1 MGRFTSEGAQEMLA
15 DEAPSVLAEQMGSLV
30 GDDYTVAVAPGAGD
44 TQIINMGPQHPA
56 THGVLRLQLELEGET
71 IRRAKPIIGYL
82 HTGMEKTAETLTYVQ
97 GATNVTRMDYL
108 SPFFNELCFSLAVER
123 LLGIEVPPRAQ
134 AIRILMTE
142 LNRVASHL
150 LWIATQGLDVGA
162 LSMMIYGW
170 RERELFL
177 AFFEK
182 VTGLRMN
189 HDYIRPGGVAADLPD
204 GWEDDVA
211 GILDKVPH
219 GHRRLPG
226 PARRQPHLQGA
237 HRGGGGHHR
246 RRVPRLRDDRAASC
260 GPPGWP
266 GTCAGPSPT
275 RASSSTRFDIPVG
288 SGGDVYDRYRV
299 RIEEMKQSLRL
310 VEQVAA
316 AMPAG
321 DYRSDDLKVTPP
333 PRARLDQSMEA
344 LIHHFKLFTE
354 GFKVPPGE
362 VYQAV
367 ESPRGEL
374 GMYLVSRGGR
384 QALAA
389 ARPRPLLRQ
398 RPGPAGDAGRLAG
411 GRHGG
416 HGGLG
421 RPGAGRRGPMSAWA
435 PGLEERAQALLARYP
450 EPRSALG
457 PLLYLAM
464 RHDGG
469 LTEAGDAA
477 GGRTDRPHPGA
488 GAERG
493 LLLHDVQGG
502 PGPLP
507 DLGVHLD
514 LLPPGRRRRGAGG
527 GGGGDRG
534 GRRRGPTPGASS
546 PWSTSSAWGPA
557 AAPRRS
563 R

>member
-1 MGRFTSEGAQEMLA
+1 MSHPRDLGTGETGAPEKGVPQPPAAAPGDEARRRTHDLWLAGTEGPGDLGGFTNEGAQEMLA
-15 DEAPSVLAEQMGSLV
+15 DESPRVLAEQMGSLV
-30 GDDYTVAVAPGAGD
+30 GDDYTGAVAPGAGD

-56 THGVLRLQLELEGET
+56 THGVLRLHLELEGET

-82 HTGMEKTAETLTYVQ
+82 HTGMEKTAETLTYGQ

-108 SPFFNELCFSLAVER
+108 SPFCNELCFSLAVER
-123 LLGIEVPPRAQ
+123 LAGIEVPPRAR

-150 LWIATQGLDVGA
+150 LWIATQGLDIGA

-211 GILDKVPH
+211 DILAKVPL
-219 GHRRLPG
+219 GIADYQALLDANPIFKERTVGVGVITAAECRAFGVTGPILRATGVAWDLRRAFPYSG
-226 PARRQPHLQGA
+226 IEQYE
-237 HRGGGGHHR
+237 
-246 RRVPRLRDDRAASC
+246 
-260 GPPGWP
+260 
-266 GTCAGPSPT
+266 
-275 RASSSTRFDIPVG
+275 FDIPVG

-316 AMPAG
+316 TLPAG

-354 GFKVPPGE
+354 GFLVPPGE

-374 GMYLVSRGGR
+374 GMYLVSRGGPKPWR
-384 QALAA
+384 LHVRGPSFANVQALPVMLADSLIA
-389 ARPRPLLRQ
+389 DTVATVASIDPIL
-398 RPGPAGDAGRLAG
+398 GDV
-411 GRHGG
+411 
-416 HGGLG
+416 
-421 RPGAGRRGPMSAWA
+421 
-435 PGLEERAQALLARYP
+435 
-450 EPRSALG
+450 
-457 PLLYLAM
+457 
-464 RHDGG
+464 
-469 LTEAGDAA
+469 
-477 GGRTDRPHPGA
+477 DR
-488 GAERG
+488 
-493 LLLHDVQGG
+493 
-502 PGPLP
+502 
-507 DLGVHLD
+507 
-514 LLPPGRRRRGAGG
+514 
-527 GGGGDRG
+527 
-534 GRRRGPTPGASS
+534 
-546 PWSTSSAWGPA
+546 
-557 AAPRRS
+557 
-563 R
+563 